1 MIYQIS
7 KFLDDFLKEYD
18 LNISELALKLEI
30 SQPYISYIKNG
41 TKTASKKFIQQ
52 MIKVFPQ
59 LRKKENDLL
68 LMLDNDKK
76 IEKLKRLEKK
86 RRETIGKDEKLEN
99 FSKMTKRE
107 KIQYEK
113 FLESANFYFN
123 DESIDDEDKDK
134 MLIALNM
141 IYADAKKTK
150 FEKKKKK

>member
-1 MIYQIS
+1 
-7 KFLDDFLKEYD
+7 
-18 LNISELALKLEI
+18 
-30 SQPYISYIKNG
+30 
-41 TKTASKKFIQQ
+41 

-76 IEKLKRLEKK
+76 IEKLKHLEKK
-86 RRETIGKDEKLEN
+86 RRETIGKDEKLEK

-107 KIQYEK
+107 KIQSEK

-150 FEKKKKK
+150 SEKKKKK

>member
-1 MIYQIS
+1 MNYQMS
-7 KFLDDFLKEYD
+7 KFLDDFLNEYS
-18 LNISELALKLEI
+18 LNISELASKLKV

-52 MIKVFPQ
+52 MIQVFPQ
-59 LRKKENDLL
+59 LRKKENELL

-76 IEKLKRLEKK
+76 IEKLKNLEKK
-86 RRETIGKDEKLEN
+86 RRETIGKDEKLES

-123 DESIDDEDKDK
+123 DESIEDEDKDK

-141 IYADAKKTK
+141 IYADAKKSK
-150 FEKKKKK
+150 SKKKNKK